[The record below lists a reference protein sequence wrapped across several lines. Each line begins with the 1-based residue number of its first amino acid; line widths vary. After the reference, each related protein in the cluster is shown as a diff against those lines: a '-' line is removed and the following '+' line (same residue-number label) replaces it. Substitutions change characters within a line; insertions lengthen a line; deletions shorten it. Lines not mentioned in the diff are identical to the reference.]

1 MGYYSHNPEISQQKT
16 QHLLF
21 VSDFLSAPLVSSHAS
36 VWFQIFAPHEFSPIY
51 SESLA
56 RLAKSE
62 LPTLITASPNSGSR
76 YASEVRL
83 GIFGRAGLADF
94 ASGEIDS
101 RMRVYRG
108 ATDRRSGLAGEFAE
122 PLADRRARS

>member
-83 GIFGRAGLADF
+83 GIFGRAGLADVET
-94 ASGEIDS
+94 GEIKLS
-101 RMRVYRG
+101 NAAERRV
-108 ATDRRSGLAGEFAE
+108 SGPMSARVAE
-122 PLADRRARS
+122 PLADSRARC